1 MSDWLRG
8 SSHDVA
14 LAFGGDVVRY
24 GELARAVDDA
34 RLPPGEGPVGCSGA
48 AGPVAL
54 ITTVLAAL
62 DRGRPVLVGGDQA
75 AADGIADLLPPG
87 TELALLTSGSSGHAG
102 TPRVVART
110 NASWLASAAPL
121 ADIAGL
127 GPDDR
132 IAVTGPLHVSMHL
145 YAVLHALWLGAS
157 AGDDLVGATAVH
169 ATPTRLAR
177 LTGLGG
183 GDRIAATGPLHVS
196 MHLYATLHALWLGA
210 TATDSVTGA
219 TAAHAT
225 PTRLARMLDGPTV
238 PPTAIVAGAAST
250 DALRRRA
257 AARGIRVTEYHGAAE
272 LSFVA
277 AGRDGRL
284 DPFPGVEVE
293 LRRGDAGH
301 EVWAWS
307 PYLALGAVGGG
318 MLRRGADGFAT
329 VGDLAERTADGGIR
343 ILGRGDA
350 AITTAGATVLAE
362 HVEACLTA
370 LPGVD
375 ASAVLGEAHEVL
387 GQRILAV
394 VELADGVDLEQVV
407 TAARATLSPVELPR
421 RWFVHAVPRT
431 DSGKIARG
439 LLRDALADGALGD
452 AYPAV
457 FERSAS

>member
-8 SSHDVA
+8 SSHEVA

-34 RLPPGEGPVGCSGA
+34 RLPPGEGPVGCSAGA
-48 AGPVAL
+48 EPVAL

-87 TELALLTSGSSGHAG
+87 TELALLTSGSSGRAG

-110 NASWLASAAPL
+110 NASWLASA
-121 ADIAGL
+121 
-127 GPDDR
+127 GP
-132 IAVTGPLHVSMHL
+132 
-145 YAVLHALWLGAS
+145 
-157 AGDDLVGATAVH
+157 
-169 ATPTRLAR
+169 LAR
-177 LTGLGG
+177 LTGLGA

-196 MHLYATLHALWLGA
+196 MHLYAALHALWLGA
-210 TATDSVTGA
+210 TATDSVAGA
-219 TAAHAT
+219 TAVHAT
-225 PTRLARMLDGPTV
+225 PTRLARLLDGPTV
-238 PPTAIVAGAAST
+238 PPTAIVAGAASS

-257 AARGIRVTEYHGAAE
+257 AARGIRVTEYYGAAE

-293 LRRGDAGH
+293 LRRGAAGH
-301 EVWAWS
+301 EVWARS
-307 PYLALGAVGGG
+307 PYLALDAVGGG
-318 MLRRGADGFAT
+318 MLRRSADGFAT

-362 HVEACLTA
+362 HVEARLTA

-387 GQRILAV
+387 GERILAV
-394 VELADGVDLEQVV
+394 VELADGVELEQVV

-431 DSGKIARG
+431 DSGKVARG
-439 LLRDALADGALGD
+439 VLRDALADGALGD
-452 AYPAV
+452 GYPAA
-457 FERSAS
+457 FERSAP